1 MSSIPQKL
9 TDLCK
14 EAEAKGRHATIGGVA
29 LLSRPDDLRS
39 LLTDEA
45 SFDKGGEIWKA
56 VADLIGANSLITM
69 PAVTAE
75 QHAAWSQARAQ
86 FSRRVDMLSETALSA
101 ASIRFARSIERKLV
115 RHSALVDLETEVLK
129 YTGEVIAGLWDID
142 QATMAEVLPRI
153 HLAMGGT
160 VRQMIGSLLPAPVG
174 KLIQPRT
181 FERVCS
187 ELREL
192 LGDRHDELCT
202 AMAAGRD
209 TVGAAL
215 CWHLLRDR
223 EDGESI
229 KSPART
235 IAMYPPIW
243 FLPRRATKATTI
255 STGTIKAGQLV
266 LLLPY
271 AAVRIHPTAE
281 LLAFGYGP
289 RRCAGARPALR
300 MLAAAAA
307 AVTHLEFNP
316 HGDRSPVGRITLW
329 PKDAKS
335 YVRRVIP

>member
-1 MSSIPQKL
+1 MSIPQRL
-9 TDLCK
+9 TALCQ
-14 EAEAKGRHATIGGVA
+14 EAEAKGRHATLGGVV
-29 LLSRPDDLRS
+29 LLSRPEDLRAVLS
-39 LLTDEA
+39 DEPT
-45 SFDKGGEIWKA
+45 FEKGGEVWQS
-56 VADLIGANSLITM
+56 VASLIGKNSLITM

-75 QHAAWSQARAQ
+75 QHAAWAQARAL
-86 FSRRVDMLSETALSA
+86 FSRRVDGLSETALSA
-101 ASIRFARSIERKLV
+101 AAIQFARSIERKLV
-115 RHSALVDLETEVLK
+115 RSSTVVDIETEVLA
-129 YTGEVIAGLWDID
+129 YTGMVIAGLWGVDA
-142 QATMAEVLPRI
+142 ATMAAVLPRV
-153 HLAMGGT
+153 HAAMGGM
-160 VRQMIGSLLPAPVG
+160 VRQMVGSLLPAPVG

-187 ELREL
+187 ELREI
-192 LGDRHDELCT
+192 LGDRHDEVCT
-202 AMAAGRD
+202 ALAAGRD

-215 CWHLLRDR
+215 CWHLLRDK
-223 EDGESI
+223 EEGESI

-235 IAMYPPIW
+235 IALYPPIW
-243 FLPRRATKATTI
+243 FLPRRAARTTTI
-255 STGTIKAGQLV
+255 STGTIKEGQLV

-271 AAVRIHPTAE
+271 AAVRIHPSAE

-335 YVRRVIP
+335 YVRRAVAQ